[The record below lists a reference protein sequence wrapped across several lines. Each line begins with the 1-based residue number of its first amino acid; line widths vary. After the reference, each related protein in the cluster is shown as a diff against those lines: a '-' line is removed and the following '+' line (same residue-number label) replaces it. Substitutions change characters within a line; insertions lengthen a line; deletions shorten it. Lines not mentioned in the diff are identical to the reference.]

1 MLKQQDIPSTSS
13 SVGSGK
19 HFYESLSP
27 RKKKHFERFM
37 MNQVEVDLLLEL
49 ANLHD
54 AGVERFL
61 QGPFS
66 QRAPIQGWGALFSEE
81 TVRSILEARNEL
93 RELWDASAAV
103 TRKEEILTGW
113 LRRGP
118 ADFLLPRWKGRTLS
132 LFPNYVNLR
141 ALLFMGIMHRS
152 ARFARCHN
160 PDCPTPYFL
169 ARRKSQKF
177 CERGACT
184 AYAQRQYA
192 LKWWNAEGKK
202 RRAKELRRRGSHG
215 NSEKPRAV

>member
-1 MLKQQDIPSTSS
+1 MVTQQDTASTSS

-37 MNQVEVDLLLEL
+37 MNQVEEHLLLEL

-61 QGPFS
+61 QGPFP
-66 QRAPIQGWGALFSEE
+66 QKAPIQGWGALFSEE

-93 RELWDASAAV
+93 RELWDAGTPA
-103 TRKEEILTGW
+103 TRKEQILTGW

-118 ADFLLPRWKGRTLS
+118 TDSLLPRWKGRTLS
-132 LFPNYVNLR
+132 LSPNYVNLR
-141 ALLFMGIMHRS
+141 ALLFIGIMHRS

-160 PDCPTPYFL
+160 PGCPAPYFL
-169 ARRKSQKF
+169 AKRRSQKF
-177 CERGACT
+177 CERGDCT
-184 AYAQRQYA
+184 AYAQRKYA
-192 LKWWNAEGKK
+192 LKWWHDEGQKR
-202 RRAKELRRRGSHG
+202 RRAKRKSKDKESTGR
-215 NSEKPRAV
+215 